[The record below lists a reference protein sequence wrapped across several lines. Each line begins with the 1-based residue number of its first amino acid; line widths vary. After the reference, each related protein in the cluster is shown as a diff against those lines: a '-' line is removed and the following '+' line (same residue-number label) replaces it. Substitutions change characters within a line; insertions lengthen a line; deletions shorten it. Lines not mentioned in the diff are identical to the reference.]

1 MHDALRELPPPSGL
15 GLPYPQLIIPY
26 STSVFCVRPLPAD
39 LSRELLITLARS
51 AMEACEMRHRMCLVF
66 HRHEGL
72 YLETDGSFELAPYG
86 PLGGVATLVAPPE
99 LDFLPGP
106 DPVPA
111 PAVPPRGPVR
121 RPPAPYQ
128 MTVISEIVPEETPW
142 RPHVGPRLIVLAIWV
157 MLLIFTAK

>member
-1 MHDALRELPPPSGL
+1 MHDVLRELPPPSGR

-39 LSRELLITLARS
+39 LSRDLLISLAWS

-72 YLETDGSFELAPYG
+72 YLELDGSCHLAPYG

-106 DPVPA
+106 DPIPVP
-111 PAVPPRGPVR
+111 VS
-121 RPPAPYQ
+121 RPPAPRPAVAPFRL
-128 MTVISEIVPEETPW
+128 TVASEAAADRWRWRSIIEFVVTLAAISAVVEMITG
-142 RPHVGPRLIVLAIWV
+142 R
-157 MLLIFTAK
+157 